1 MVSNLGLWTKLVSRG
16 RQGEHN
22 AQGLLPLI
30 LVQQIVGDL
39 DGLLGQVTVKDAR
52 HKALYQQPVGIDA
65 LGEQESP
72 LEIEIVDPEEVTI
85 GMDGVEITITPGE
98 DDGEEGFSDNLA
110 EYIKDGALQSLAG
123 DLVSD
128 IDNDKNGR
136 KDWEK
141 TYVDGLKLLGLQI
154 EERSFTEDSGWPSDI
169 KTSTQV
175 WRAE

>member
-1 MVSNLGLWTKLVSRG
+1 MATN
-16 RQGEHN
+16 
-22 AQGLLPLI
+22 I
-30 LVQQIVGDL
+30 D
-39 DGLLGQVTVKDAR
+39 
-52 HKALYQQPVGIDA
+52 KALYQQPLGIDA

-85 GMDGVEITITPGE
+85 GMDGMEITITPGE
-98 DDGEEGFSDNLA
+98 NDDEEGFSDNLA

-141 TYVDGLKLLGLQI
+141 SYTEGLKLLGLQM
-154 EERSFTEDSGWPSDI
+154 EERTEPWNGACGVFHPMI
-169 KTSTQV
+169 TEAVVRFQ
-175 WRAE
+175 AETITETYPAKGLCVANSLAKKRQR

>member
-1 MVSNLGLWTKLVSRG
+1 MATN
-16 RQGEHN
+16 
-22 AQGLLPLI
+22 I
-30 LVQQIVGDL
+30 D
-39 DGLLGQVTVKDAR
+39 
-52 HKALYQQPVGIDA
+52 KALYQQPMGIDA

-85 GMDGVEITITPGE
+85 GMDGLEITLKPGE

-110 EYIKDGALQSLAG
+110 EYIKSGALQSLAG

-154 EERSFTEDSGWPSDI
+154 EERTEPWNGACGVFHPMITDRKS
-169 KTSTQV
+169 V
-175 WRAE
+175 V

>member
-1 MVSNLGLWTKLVSRG
+1 MATN
-16 RQGEHN
+16 
-22 AQGLLPLI
+22 I
-30 LVQQIVGDL
+30 D
-39 DGLLGQVTVKDAR
+39 
-52 HKALYQQPVGIDA
+52 KALYQQPMGIDA

-85 GMDGVEITITPGE
+85 GMDGMEITLTPGE
-98 DDGEEGFSDNLA
+98 DDDEEGFDDNLA
-110 EYIKDGALQSLAG
+110 EYIKSGALQSLAS

-154 EERSFTEDSGWPSDI
+154 EERTEPWNGACGVFHPMI
-169 KTSTQV
+169 TEAVVRFQ
-175 WRAE
+175 A